1 MENPFYPVEQIDLDV
16 AAIYADFLPKTIFDA
31 HVHMY
36 QRAAIPSFRGEG
48 SPFVRSAASPQAYE
62 FDMSPFLPGVTSMC
76 MNMMPMPDPAM
87 SEPQSGLREGANGY
101 VSRLLQENTGHTGCA
116 YILPSD
122 NEDQITNLIAK
133 SGFHGIKCYSYGAG
147 KAETETLAVGE
158 YLPESAWVVA
168 NSLRLPII
176 LHLMRP
182 LALLDPD
189 NLSYVTTMSHRY
201 PNAQLVLA
209 HCARGFA
216 AWTSVKAIQKLVD
229 NGNVW
234 FDLSSICEPSPM
246 MACIMKNAGERT
258 MWGSDYPICMTRGRA
273 VSLATGQ
280 NWLTDLHA
288 QKTRVIAE
296 NLLALYQSAL
306 LLDLDQTQLDN
317 LFCNN
322 ARRLFN
328 A

>member
-1 MENPFYPVEQIDLDV
+1 
-16 AAIYADFLPKTIFDA
+16 
-31 HVHMY
+31 
-36 QRAAIPSFRGEG
+36 
-48 SPFVRSAASPQAYE
+48 
-62 FDMSPFLPGVTSMC
+62 MSPFLPGVTSMC

-116 YILPSD
+116 YVLASD
-122 NEDQITNLIAK
+122 NEDQITDLIAK

-147 KAETETLAVGE
+147 KVETETLAVGE
-158 YLPESAWVVA
+158 YLPEAAWVVA

-216 AWTSVKAIQKLVD
+216 AWTSVKAIRELVD

-246 MACIMKNAGERT
+246 MACIIKNAGERT

-296 NLLALYQSAL
+296 NLLAFYQSAL
-306 LLDLDQTQLDN
+306 LLNLDQTQLDN